1 MKKFSLVLL
10 MLCVMLFA
18 AGCGAQKEDASSEK
32 QQSSQSD
39 AEKDDSAQADSA
51 QADGAGGSSA
61 AGGALVVYFSRMGN
75 TDFDKGADA
84 VSSASLQKDGG
95 DLKGN
100 AQMMAEWLADE
111 AGCGTFEIVS
121 EKAYPEDYD
130 ETVDQAKEEQN
141 QDARPALSAQLEDP
155 DQYDTIYLVTP
166 NWWGD
171 LPMPVYT
178 FFDEY
183 DFSGKTINVFVT
195 HEGSGF
201 SRIVSTIEELEPDAA
216 VVEGLDVRGGDVPN
230 AEADLRDWVKR
241 N

>member
-18 AGCGAQKEDASSEK
+18 AGCGAQKDAASEK

-121 EKAYPEDYD
+121 EKAYSEDYD

-183 DFSGKTINVFVT
+183 DFSGKTLNVFVT

-201 SRIVSTIEELEPDAA
+201 SRIVSTIEELEPDAT